1 MTMTDST
8 LVTTLLRE
16 DSLLSL
22 KLNRPKANIVDQQ
35 MIDLLQ
41 LALDENLDDPGLTA
55 VLIGAEGANF
65 SFGASVPEH
74 LPDQCA
80 NMLAKLHKL
89 VLTLI
94 AAPVPVLCCVRGF
107 CFGGGL
113 ELALGSNLIF
123 ASADANFG
131 QPEIT
136 LAVFAPAA
144 SCLLPERIGQ
154 ARAEDLLFSGRSIDA
169 ATALSCGLVQFIDDS
184 PEDAAM
190 KYFDQHLAPRSK
202 FALRQAVRAARG
214 DIVERIKV
222 KLDRVEKQYLE
233 VLMAGRDPEEG
244 LTAFIEKR
252 QPTWEHC

>member
-1 MTMTDST
+1 
-8 LVTTLLRE
+8 LR
-16 DSLLSL
+16 
-22 KLNRPKANIVDQQ
+22 
-35 MIDLLQ
+35 
-41 LALDENLDDPGLTA
+41 
-55 VLIGAEGANF
+55 GAQGPNF

-74 LPDQCA
+74 LPDKCA

-123 ASADANFG
+123 TSPDASFG
-131 QPEIT
+131 QPEMT

-154 ARAEDLLFSGRSIDA
+154 ANAEDLLFSGRSIDA

-184 PEDAAM
+184 PEDAALR
-190 KYFDQHLAPRSK
+190 YFDKYLATKSN

-214 DIVERIKV
+214 DVVERMTIK
-222 KLDRVEKQYLE
+222 LERVEKQYLE
-233 VLMAGRDPEEG
+233 VLMAGHDPVEG

>member
-1 MTMTDST
+1 MSDDSA
-8 LVTTLLRE
+8 LEVSWLCDNSLLR
-16 DSLLSL
+16 L
-22 KLNRPKANIVDQQ
+22 KLNRPKANIVDDQ

-41 LALDENLDDPGLTA
+41 LALDENLDNPELSAVLLTA
-55 VLIGAEGANF
+55 EGPNF

-80 NMLAKLHKL
+80 KMLAKLHKL

-94 AAPVPVLCCVRGF
+94 AAPVPVLCSVRGF

-113 ELALGSNLIF
+113 EVALGSNMIF
-123 ASADANFG
+123 ASPDANFG
-131 QPEIT
+131 QPEMT

-154 ARAEDLLFSGRSIDA
+154 AMAEDLLFSGRSIDA
-169 ATALSCGLVQFIDDS
+169 TTALSCGLVQFLEDS
-184 PEDAAM
+184 PEDAALD
-190 KYFDQHLAPRSK
+190 YFDKHLAPKSK

-214 DIVERIKV
+214 DVVERMKI
-222 KLDRVEKQYLE
+222 KLDSVEKQYLQE
-233 VLMAGRDPEEG
+233 LMAGHDPLEG

-252 QPTWEHC
+252 QPN

>member
-1 MTMTDST
+1 MSLETSW
-8 LVTTLLRE
+8 LHGN
-16 DSLLSL
+16 SLLKL
-22 KLNRPKANIVDQQ
+22 KLNRPKANIVDEQ

-41 LALDENLDDPGLTA
+41 LALDENLDNPELSAVLLTA
-55 VLIGAEGANF
+55 EGPNF

-94 AAPVPVLCCVRGF
+94 AAPVPVLCSVRGF

-113 ELALGSNLIF
+113 ELALGSNMIF
-123 ASADANFG
+123 ASPDASFA
-131 QPEIT
+131 QPEMT

-154 ARAEDLLFSGRSIDA
+154 AMAEDLLFSGRSIDA
-169 ATALSCGLVQFIDDS
+169 ASALSCGLVQFVDES
-184 PEDAAM
+184 PEDAALQ
-190 KYFDQHLAPRSK
+190 YFDQYLAPKSK
-202 FALRQAVRAARG
+202 FALRQAVGAARG
-214 DIVERIKV
+214 AIVERMTTN
-222 KLDRVEKQYLE
+222 LNRVEKQYLD
-233 VLMAGRDPEEG
+233 VLMAGRDPVEG